1 MQKALRELIGFI
13 RRHRLV
19 ISIILLLLTVLV
31 VWFYLAKHPE
41 IFTTLKTLRGSLIIA
56 VIIGYAMATIGLA
69 IVLYYSVQLFDKR
82 LTFAET
88 FLLNSYSSVVNFFGP
103 GQGGSGVRAV
113 YLKAK
118 YAIRIRDFVV
128 ASLLYYAVY
137 SIFSIIFLFVG
148 AGNFLLAFLATAVT
162 IVVSLMVIAR
172 YRRGKS
178 LPGIAKPSALIGIV
192 VGTAIQIIALTAV
205 YYFEVHAV
213 QPNTSIG
220 QAISYTGSAN
230 MSLFVALTPGAI
242 GVREALLLFTQSF
255 HHVSTTTIVAAGV
268 IDRAIYIVYLG
279 LLAILI
285 FAVHGRRRLGVKIP

>member
-1 MQKALRELIGFI
+1 MAFVK
-13 RRHRLV
+13 RHRLV
-19 ISIILLLLTVLV
+19 ISITLLLLTVFV
-31 VWFYLAKHPE
+31 VWFYLVKHPE
-41 IFTTLKTLRGSLIIA
+41 IFTTLKTLKGSLIIA

-178 LPGIAKPSALIGIV
+178 LPGIAKSSALIGIV

-205 YYFEVHAV
+205 YYFELHAV

-242 GVREALLLFTQSF
+242 GIREALLLFTQSF